1 VNIPSSETKE
11 RTDAPVPAQR
21 DPARRRAAGA
31 RRARADHGRPARA
44 AREDDRAGQWVF
56 TSHLHPASAATVVRH
71 QDGETL
77 LTDGPF
83 AEANEHVG
91 GFTVIDVPDLDA
103 ALAWA
108 AGMAKASTLPIE
120 VRPMAG

>member
-1 VNIPSSETKE
+1 MPHYLLNVIQPDGEPPE
-11 RTDAPVPAQR
+11 PAVLEPIMA
-21 DPARRRAAGA
+21 DLRALHQEIEA
-31 RRARADHGRPARA
+31 
-44 AREDDRAGQWVF
+44 AGQWVF

-71 QDGETL
+71 RDGETL

-83 AEANEHVG
+83 AEANEHIG
-91 GFTVIDVPDLDA
+91 GFTVVDVPDLDA

-120 VRPMAG
+120 VRPMAGNE